1 MRRGPAEA
9 GKLSSGEFE
18 RPSGEPQARRSGDR
32 VIVDMLHPYAQLGVD
47 VFARMDAFAAQ

>member
-18 RPSGEPQARRSGDR
+18 RPSGEAQARRNGDR
-32 VIVDMLHPYAQLGVD
+32 VIVDMLHPYAQLSVD